1 MRMIVGRLDPQMQRS
16 DSLALDALDVDVD
29 AVDADRRRDPPERVE
44 AGPRVEERREQ
55 HVAGQASHAVEV
67 GDPAQSRPRAIR
79 AAIVP
84 APSPSSMPTTA
95 SPAAH
100 DASMA
105 LRAVVPPCAE
115 P

>member
-1 MRMIVGRLDPQMQRS
+1 
-16 DSLALDALDVDVD
+16 
-29 AVDADRRRDPPERVE
+29 
-44 AGPRVEERREQ
+44 
-55 HVAGQASHAVEV
+55 
-67 GDPAQSRPRAIR
+67 
-79 AAIVP
+79 
-84 APSPSSMPTTA
+84 MPTTA